1 VPFLLQTN
9 LEIMNQPL
17 SSVSRA
23 AFNAVELNIHHAS
36 QLLARFAQTFLPHA
50 KDESHPSQQ
59 WHPSL
64 QSLIGKSSTKEPNIQ
79 LGLGVLPLKLN
90 ILDTNG
96 NTLHHLKLEG
106 LTPLAAEKWLIQAL
120 ADLGY
125 TAQGLDDMPYALP
138 MSKDT
143 TYQQNEN
150 EALQQWMLQ
159 RTFANDILTEV
170 QKAFNGHANIAI
182 WPHHFDTGIYLSVV
196 SNEEAGD
203 KALGIGWAVADDNV
217 VDENY
222 LYIYAWSSKQELHY
236 EHLPDLTNGHWCIE
250 QEGWKGGILT
260 LSDLVQFRSAQD
272 QKAAAIQFLK
282 ETSQLLLTRMN
293 LPQLF

>member
-1 VPFLLQTN
+1 
-9 LEIMNQPL
+9 MNQPL
-17 SSVSRA
+17 SSVNRA
-23 AFNAVELNIHHAS
+23 AFNAVESNIHHAS
-36 QLLARFAQTFLPHA
+36 QLLAQFAQTFLPHA
-50 KDESHPSQQ
+50 KDESHPSLQ
-59 WHPSL
+59 WHPAQ
-64 QSLIGKSSTKEPNIQ
+64 QSLIGKISTKEPNIQ
-79 LGLGVLPLKLN
+79 LGLEVSPLKLN
-90 ILDTNG
+90 ILDING
-96 NTLHHLKLEG
+96 NVLHSLKLEG

-125 TAQGLDDMPYALP
+125 IAQSLDDMPYDI
-138 MSKDT
+138 SVQKDT
-143 TYQQNEN
+143 AYQQNEN
-150 EALQQWMLQ
+150 EVLQQWMLQ

-170 QKAFNGHANIAI
+170 QKIFNGQADIAI
-182 WPHHFDTGIYLSVV
+182 WPHHFDTGIYLSLV
-196 SNEEAGD
+196 SNEEEGD

-236 EHLPDLTNGHWCIE
+236 EKLPNLTNGHWCID

-260 LSDLVQFRSAQD
+260 LSDLIHCKNTQD
-272 QKAAAIQFLK
+272 QKAMALQFLK

>member
-1 VPFLLQTN
+1 MQTN

-17 SSVSRA
+17 SSVDRT

-79 LGLGVLPLKLN
+79 LGLAVSPLTLN
-90 ILDTNG
+90 ILDANR
-96 NTLHHLKLEG
+96 NVLHRLKLEG

-120 ADLGY
+120 ADLDY
-125 TAQGLDDMPYALP
+125 TAQGLDDMPYDLP
-138 MSKDT
+138 MSKGT

-170 QKAFNGHANIAI
+170 QKVFNGHANIAI
-182 WPHHFDTGIYLSVV
+182 WPHHFDTGIYLSLI
-196 SNEEAGD
+196 SNEEEGD
-203 KALGIGWAVADDNV
+203 KALGIGWAIADESV
-217 VDENY
+217 VNENY
-222 LYIYAWSSKQELHY
+222 LYIYAWSSKQEIDY
-236 EHLPDLTNGHWCIE
+236 EQLPHLSNGHWCIE
-250 QEGWKGGILT
+250 QDGWKGGILT
-260 LSDLVQFRSAQD
+260 LSDLVQFKSAQD

-282 ETSQLLLTRMN
+282 EASQVLLRRMN